1 MEYRWLSLRNLIL
14 KIMDWT
20 AFDLNGLVD
29 ESATNQNDLFGN
41 ILTTIGI
48 NFLEDYIDYAD
59 IDYSTI
65 YGYAN

>member
-1 MEYRWLSLRNLIL
+1 
-14 KIMDWT
+14 MDWT